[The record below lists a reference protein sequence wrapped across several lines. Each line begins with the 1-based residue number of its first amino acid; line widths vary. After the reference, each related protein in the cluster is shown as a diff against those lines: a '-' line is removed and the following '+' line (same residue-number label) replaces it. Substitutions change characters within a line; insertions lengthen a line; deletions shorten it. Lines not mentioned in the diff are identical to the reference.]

1 MNKKWK
7 ALVMR
12 LLCAVMLTAAISFQ
26 SFAANAKIAFSDP
39 SGEVGQEISV
49 TMKFTSTSGD
59 AMGNTDV
66 MLAYDAAKL
75 EYINETENASGGNGA
90 IRVWSAP
97 EGKTEA
103 ATVLRF
109 KALTAGTATITVTS
123 CLLYTSDAA
132 DEL

>member
-75 EYINETENASGGNGA
+75 EYINETEMPA
-90 IRVWSAP
+90 
-97 EGKTEA
+97 A
-103 ATVLRF
+103 ATVQSVYGVLRREKQKRQRF
-109 KALTAGTATITVTS
+109 CVLRH
-123 CLLYTSDAA
+123 
-132 DEL
+132 